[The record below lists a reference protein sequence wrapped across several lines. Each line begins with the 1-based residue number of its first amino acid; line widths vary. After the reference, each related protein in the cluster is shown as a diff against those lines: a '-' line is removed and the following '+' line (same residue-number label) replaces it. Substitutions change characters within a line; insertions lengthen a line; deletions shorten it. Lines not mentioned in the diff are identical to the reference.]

1 MSDLVYTQYALS
13 LQEGVAIYSTA
24 LTPINNI
31 QPNVSQPN
39 VYFTAGYTTVYT
51 TPARCDYR
59 LTFTSST
66 YAFSFTT
73 VGNGNVLIIPDDAL
87 IQSFTGNVV
96 VRYVGAFAQRIMGF
110 VPGGQQLPVSFN
122 VGVTTI
128 GLYTSSG
135 TDITA
140 TTAPSGYFSISV
152 YCW

>member
-1 MSDLVYTQYALS
+1 MSDLVYTQYSLY

-31 QPNVSQPN
+31 QPQVGQPN
-39 VYFTAGYTTVYT
+39 VFFTASYTTVS
-51 TPARCDYR
+51 TPAAYQSYR
-59 LTFTSST
+59 FTFGPST
-66 YAFSFTT
+66 YVYTFNT
-73 VGNGNVLIIPDDAL
+73 VNNGNVLIIPDDSL
-87 IQSFTGNVV
+87 IQSFTGQ
-96 VRYVGAFAQRIMGF
+96 VGIKVNGLSTRLLAFI
-110 VPGGQQLPVSFN
+110 PGGQQLPISFN
-122 VGVTTI
+122 TGVTAI